1 MPSLHSITYAKTLLE
16 LALFAILV
24 PLILWEVFKAPHTAG
39 AKVLGQ
45 GATLP

>member
-1 MPSLHSITYAKTLLE
+1 MPNLQSITYAKTLLE

-24 PLILWEVFKAPHTAG
+24 PLILWEVFKAPRSAG

-45 GATLP
+45 GAILP

>member
-1 MPSLHSITYAKTLLE
+1 MLTLHSITYAKTLLE

-24 PLILWEVFKAPHTAG
+24 PLILWEVLKSPRSAG
-39 AKVLGQ
+39 AKVLAQ

>member
-1 MPSLHSITYAKTLLE
+1 MPSLTTITYFKTLFE

-24 PLILWEVFKAPHTAG
+24 PLILWEVFKAPRAAG

-45 GATLP
+45 GAVLP